1 MQENQEPSLE
11 AQEEVLLQQA
21 TQADAEG
28 RTIDEPTSIDEN
40 QETTVDPA
48 EDKDEANNE
57 TTKTSNEDE
66 PQNGEDK
73 SDADNSQSDE
83 GAQSAESSDKSKEE
97 HPKSKQEKEDERR
110 ERSWK
115 KLEEEKAKFLREKAE
130 WQAEQA
136 SLNSQPNQNAENPQ
150 SLANAF
156 EDIAKKFEEEGDFD
170 KADEARKKAEELRK
184 MPSAATDNSNALQD
198 NQHFRAAW
206 NTNIERAINDFPQM
220 KDPESDFGKTVKALI
235 NAPDSAAYFKGRP
248 DGIYV
253 AAQLANMKMTALRV
267 PELEKENA
275 SLKEEIKK
283 LRQGVSLPDTGSRS
297 RAGEPLSL
305 ENMTLE
311 QQEAYWKRQAELA
324 DAGTPTI

>member
-11 AQEEVLLQQA
+11 AQEEILLQEA
-21 TQADAEG
+21 AQADAEG
-28 RTIDEPTSIDEN
+28 RIIDEQTSIDEN

-57 TTKTSNEDE
+57 TTKPSNEDE

-73 SDADNSQSDE
+73 PDADNSQSDD
-83 GAQSAESSDKSKEE
+83 GTQSAESSDKSKEE

-115 KLEEEKAKFLREKAE
+115 KLEEAKAEFLREKAE

-136 SLNSQPNQNAENPQ
+136 SFNSQPNQNAENPQ
-150 SLANAF
+150 SLAKAF
-156 EDIAKKFEEEGDFD
+156 EDIAKKFEDEGDFD

-184 MPSAATDNSNALQD
+184 MPAPAANNPQPQN
-198 NQHFRAAW
+198 NQHFQAAW
-206 NTNIERAINDFPQM
+206 NTNIERAINDFPEM

-283 LRQGVSLPDTGSRS
+283 LRQGVSLPDTGSRT
-297 RAGEPLSL
+297 RAGETLSL
-305 ENMTLE
+305 ENMPLA
-311 QQEAYWKRQAELA
+311 QQEAYWKHQAELA
-324 DAGTPTI
+324 DAGFPTI

>member
-11 AQEEVLLQQA
+11 AQEEILLQEA
-21 TQADAEG
+21 AQADAEG
-28 RTIDEPTSIDEN
+28 RTIDEPKSIDEN
-40 QETTVDPA
+40 QETHVDPVEDTNEEA
-48 EDKDEANNE
+48 DANASEEDKPQ
-57 TTKTSNEDE
+57 EDE
-66 PQNGEDK
+66 NQNADKPNSED
-73 SDADNSQSDE
+73 
-83 GAQSAESSDKSKEE
+83 GTQSAESSNKTKED

-115 KLEEEKAKFLREKAE
+115 KLEEAKAEFLREKAQ

-150 SLANAF
+150 SLAKAF
-156 EDIAKKFEEEGDFD
+156 EDIAKKFEDEGDFD

-248 DGIYV
+248 DGVYI
-253 AAQLANMKMTALRV
+253 AAQLAHMKMTALRV

>member
-11 AQEEVLLQQA
+11 AQEEILLQEA
-21 TQADAEG
+21 AQADAEG
-28 RTIDEPTSIDEN
+28 RIIDEPKSIDEKN
-40 QETTVDPA
+40 QETHVDPVEDTNEEA
-48 EDKDEANNE
+48 DANASEEDKPQ
-57 TTKTSNEDE
+57 EDE
-66 PQNGEDK
+66 NQNADKPNSED
-73 SDADNSQSDE
+73 
-83 GAQSAESSDKSKEE
+83 GTQSAESSNKTKED

-115 KLEEEKAKFLREKAE
+115 KLEEAKAEFLREKAQ

-150 SLANAF
+150 SLAKAF
-156 EDIAKKFEEEGDFD
+156 EDIAKKFEDEGDFD

-248 DGIYV
+248 DGVYI

-267 PELEKENA
+267 PDLEKENA

-305 ENMTLE
+305 EKMTLE